1 MRTHIPKIDYEVLCD
16 SNHINNKSELKR
28 LNAAVSNYG
37 FLIIKKYPI
46 NIKNINNVFSIYKDF
61 FKLKYEEKNKI
72 NMSNTLSNRG
82 WGGPKAEQVN
92 TNYNPDYK
100 EIFDC
105 GPEIKIKHQ
114 FEELTYY
121 SKNIWPKQI
130 PLFEKIVMSFYK
142 SCSEIAI
149 SILQQIEISLQY
161 SNNYFADKFNLPMAL
176 LRCNYYPPRPLKL
189 SKKDFGIAPHT
200 DYGCLT
206 LLFTDGTPG
215 LEIELPSKK
224 WEKVTA
230 QKDEIIVNFGD
241 MLEIWS
247 NKKIKAT
254 SHRVIGTNKERF
266 SIPFFFNPQYDTI
279 ISEQTKIIAGEYL
292 SERYNST
299 YIHKMN

>member
-16 SNHINNKSELKR
+16 TNHVNNKSELKR
-28 LNAAVSNYG
+28 LSAAVSNYG

-247 NKKIKAT
+247 NKKIR
-254 SHRVIGTNKERF
+254 SPMHYHF
-266 SIPFFFNPQYDTI
+266 
-279 ISEQTKIIAGEYL
+279 
-292 SERYNST
+292 
-299 YIHKMN
+299 HM

>member
-16 SNHINNKSELKR
+16 TNHVNNKSELRK
-28 LNAAVSNYG
+28 LSLAVSNYG

-72 NMSNTLSNRG
+72 NMSETLSNRG

-92 TNYNPDYK
+92 ANYNPDYK

-105 GPEIKIKHQ
+105 GPEILVKHQ

-121 SKNIWPKQI
+121 SKNIWPEQI
-130 PLFEKIVMSFYK
+130 PLFENIVMSFYK

-254 SHRVIGTNKERF
+254 PHRVIGTNKERF

-279 ISEQTKIIAGEYL
+279 ISKQTKIIAGEYL

>member
-16 SNHINNKSELKR
+16 TNHVNNKSELKK
-28 LNAAVSNYG
+28 LSLAVSNYG

-92 TNYNPDYK
+92 TNYKPDYK

-105 GPEIKIKHQ
+105 GPEILVKHQ

-121 SKNIWPKQI
+121 SKNIWPEQI
-130 PLFEKIVMSFYK
+130 PLFENIVMSFYK

-161 SNNYFADKFNLPMAL
+161 SNNYFVDKFNLPMAL

-254 SHRVIGTNKERF
+254 PHRVIGTNKERF

>member
-16 SNHINNKSELKR
+16 TNHVNNKSELKR
-28 LNAAVSNYG
+28 LSAAVSNYG

-72 NMSNTLSNRG
+72 NISNTLSNRG

>member
-16 SNHINNKSELKR
+16 TNHVNNKSELKR
-28 LNAAVSNYG
+28 LSAAVSNYG

-161 SNNYFADKFNLPMAL
+161 SNNYFADKFNLPMTL
-176 LRCNYYPPRPLKL
+176 LRCNYYPLRPLKL